1 MPITT
6 PSTGLIDTD
15 RLIDNLDQAVKN
27 IRRYQIEMKAGSKS
41 AKELIRRMRL
51 VRHWYAIESNGEW
64 LFAPSKFIGYANN
77 TADDYLNG
85 NSRGRDGRET
95 EKTLAQWFEIAQG
108 VQETVLR
115 SNLRRFLEG
124 YGHSRE
130 NERAAIHILKPA
142 YR

>member
-64 LFAPSKFIGYANN
+64 MFAPSKFIGYANN

-95 EKTLAQWFEIAQG
+95 EKTLTQWFEIVPEDQDI
-108 VQETVLR
+108 ELR
-115 SNLRRFLEG
+115 CNLRKFLKG
-124 YGHSRE
+124 YGHSGE
-130 NERAAIHILKPA
+130 NKRAAIHILNPA